1 LDRKLESDVHRD
13 VWQNEFPILLLT
25 EKSNK
30 PYEFPIIVTETDPE
44 AGTFA
49 RILVD
54 TTGASNVKTKEMV
67 DDRTA
72 VVTATDEEGI
82 RP

>member
-13 VWQNEFPILLLT
+13 DWQNEFPIRLLT
-25 EKSNK
+25 EASNK
-30 PYEFPIIVTETDPE
+30 PYKFPIIVTETDPE

-54 TTGASNVKTKEMV
+54 ITGESNVKTKEIV

-72 VVTATDEEGI
+72 TVTATCEEGI
-82 RP
+82 CP